1 MNGAADEASV
11 LEQLE
16 PMQSP
21 IEVTFV
27 QIQSRSCI
35 GQVLLTQLAAQTGYP
50 LGTAAVT
57 RRSKS
62 KKTIANKGVIV
73 LCLNILDI
81 WSDRNSIMKM
91 CQGSCE
97 SRMSERGSATNR
109 NNIPAREDVIYGAE
123 VAGVPVKVNFGF
135 RNTFRPSSEFRSDII
150 FPN

>member
-62 KKTIANKGVIV
+62 KKTIATKGVIV

-97 SRMSERGSATNR
+97 SRMSERGSATIETTYR
-109 NNIPAREDVIYGAE
+109 PARTQSTGRRWLA
-123 VAGVPVKVNFGF
+123 
-135 RNTFRPSSEFRSDII
+135 
-150 FPN
+150 FPAKSILVFAILSV